1 MSVLRLRL
9 SLGLG
14 RRFPATDQVGYV
26 LAHDCNVSFHT
37 SHALAEVHN
46 VFTQPADFRAHFV
59 AQAADFR
66 THAADFRVHFVAQ
79 AADLRAHAT
88 YFRVHF
94 VTQASDFHAH
104 ISKLGL
110 NHGIRADLT
119 DHQCRTD
126 CQDSYQFLAQGRF
139 RCRLWSGAVLGL
151 LHF

>member
-14 RRFPATDQVGYV
+14 RRLPATDQVGYV

-59 AQAADFR
+59 AQAAN
-66 THAADFRVHFVAQ
+66 FRVYFVAQ

-88 YFRVHF
+88 DFRVHF
-94 VTQASDFHAH
+94 VT
-104 ISKLGL
+104 
-110 NHGIRADLT
+110 
-119 DHQCRTD
+119 
-126 CQDSYQFLAQGRF
+126 
-139 RCRLWSGAVLGL
+139 
-151 LHF
+151 